1 MSHRAAIGLRT
12 RLAVALAGIAV
23 VSVAIATVLSN
34 AGLDS
39 RLNCSCSRT
48 QQDRQLTDLHLLAG
62 AAAIAVGLLAA
73 TLVAAKLSRPLR
85 QLTAVARSMERGD
98 LDARANVRGVPEI
111 AAVGQALNRLAGTL
125 QQEDQLRRAA
135 AADIAH
141 ELRTPVAAVLS
152 RIEAAE
158 DGVLEDERRNLE
170 AIHTEALRLTQLVED
185 LGKLAEA
192 EQPGL
197 TVEKEPVDLSRLVAE
212 RADVHRD
219 QFCAK
224 GVALEQFI
232 KPVSAYGEPG
242 RITQIIDN
250 LLSNAL
256 RHTEPEG
263 RVSISAHQQG
273 DEAVVEVVDSGAGI
287 SSEDLPHIFERFW
300 RGEHSRARKSG
311 GAGIGLAIV
320 RELVRAHD
328 ARIDVK
334 SKPGEGSRFS
344 VALPAAGTN
353 TRLPTSPNSASG
365 TDVSSSSVDS

>member
-34 AGLDS
+34 AGLGS

-98 LDARANVRGVPEI
+98 LDARANVYGVPEI
-111 AAVGQALNRLAGTL
+111 AGLGQALNRLAETL
-125 QQEDQLRRAA
+125 QHEDQLRRAA

-141 ELRTPVAAVLS
+141 ELRTPLAAVLS
-152 RIEAAE
+152 RIEAAQ
-158 DGVLEDERRNLE
+158 DGVLEDEPRNLE

-192 EQPGL
+192 QQPGL
-197 TVEKEPVDLSRLVAE
+197 TVQKEPVDLGRLVAE

-263 RVSISAHQQG
+263 RVSISAYQQD

-300 RGEHSRARKSG
+300 RSEHSRARKSG

-320 RELVRAHD
+320 RELVQAHD
-328 ARIDVK
+328 GRIDVE
-334 SKPGEGSRFS
+334 STPGQGSRFS
-344 VALPAAGTN
+344 VALPAADTN
-353 TRLPTSPNSASG
+353 TRLPTSQNSASG
-365 TDVSSSSVDS
+365 TDVSSSSADS

>member
-39 RLNCSCSRT
+39 RLSCSCSRT
-48 QQDRQLTDLHLLAG
+48 QQHRQLTDLHLLAG

-85 QLTAVARSMERGD
+85 QLTAVARSMERGH

-152 RIEAAE
+152 RIEAAQ
-158 DGVLEDERRNLE
+158 DGVLEDEGRNLE

-197 TVEKEPVDLSRLVAE
+197 TVQKEPVDLGRLVAE

-263 RVSISAHQQG
+263 RVSISAYQQG

-328 ARIDVK
+328 ARIDVE

-353 TRLPTSPNSASG
+353 TRLPISPNSASG

>member
-1 MSHRAAIGLRT
+1 MIHRARIGLRT
-12 RLAVALAGIAV
+12 RLAIALAGIAV

-39 RLNCSCSRT
+39 RLNCSCSKT
-48 QQDRQLTDLHLLAG
+48 QQDHQLTDLHLLAG
-62 AAAIAVGLLAA
+62 AAAVAVGLLAA
-73 TLVAAKLSRPLR
+73 TLVAARLSRPLR
-85 QLTAVARSMERGD
+85 QLTTVARSMERGD
-98 LDARANVRGVPEI
+98 LDARANVHGVPEI
-111 AAVGQALNRLAGTL
+111 AALAQALNRLAETL

-141 ELRTPVAAVLS
+141 ELRTPLGAVLS
-152 RIEAAE
+152 RIEAAQ
-158 DGVLEDERRNLE
+158 DGMLEDEASNLE

-185 LGKLAEA
+185 LGKLTEA
-192 EQPGL
+192 QQPGL
-197 TVEKEPVDLSRLVAE
+197 TVQKEPVDLGRLVAE

-219 QFCAK
+219 QFRAK

-232 KPVSAYGEPG
+232 KPVSADGEPG
-242 RITQIIDN
+242 RIAQIIDN

-263 RVSISAHQQG
+263 RVSISTCQQG

-287 SSEDLPHIFERFW
+287 SGEDLPHIFERFW
-300 RGEHSRARKSG
+300 RGEHPRAHESG

-328 ARIDVK
+328 GRIDVE
-334 SKPGEGSRFS
+334 STPGEGSRFS
-344 VALPAAGTN
+344 VALPAPGTN
-353 TRLPTSPNSASG
+353 TRLPASPNSASG